1 MSISFRLHCFVFL
14 GACLLFTMEPLVARM
29 VLPLYGGSFH
39 VWSTT
44 ITFFQGILFIGYVY
58 CHIFAKRLGGWH
70 LALVGTP
77 LVWLPLVNWIGL
89 APPGDGDPAWSLLFQ
104 LTFHIAL
111 PFGILATTSVIAQSW
126 FTRSDT
132 SGSSPYPLYA
142 SSNAGSILALLAYI
156 ALCEPLLGL
165 RDQRSLWYVG
175 YLVYVVLAW
184 RCWRM
189 TASNPKKVD
198 PAIRPSSDIKG
209 STLAS
214 WLLLSALP
222 SAFMLAVSNVIT
234 LELGSVPLVWILPLV
249 LYLLSYVF
257 TFGRRQWISPTLL
270 HAFWPAGV
278 VCGLSCLY
286 FVDIGNLWVFAA
298 HLVALFA
305 LAMVGHGE
313 LHRLRPP
320 PEQLTVFY
328 LAIAF
333 GGWMGSMAVSLVAP
347 ILFNSLAEYPIIV
360 GVFGLTIL
368 ILRKGDL
375 LGALRRHPLL
385 SGLGASVA
393 LALPFLIKTN
403 DLGTV
408 TKVISQ
414 HRNYYGIYRVVNQ
427 PLKQDKFPNLS
438 EEERY
443 DLGRRLLEHGSTI
456 HGSQVLHPIS
466 RRSPTSYY
474 HRAGPLWDV
483 LGEAKKA
490 RNVAVIGLGVGT
502 CAAYFQEGESLT
514 FYELDPAIVNIA
526 QNLFTYLVDCP
537 AEVKMVVG
545 DARLQLEQAPDHS
558 YDIILVDAFNSDAI
572 PTHLLTREALSL
584 YDKKLA
590 PQGTLIFHTSSRY
603 YDLLGVIKST
613 SANSWKAL
621 FKEQTEENLQVF
633 QSSSSYCVLRRKGD
647 AVSALRAAGWLSLEG
662 YQNMC
667 APWSDDYINTLRP
680 LYLMLRPQS
689 WHNDR

>member
-1 MSISFRLHCFVFL
+1 
-14 GACLLFTMEPLVARM
+14 
-29 VLPLYGGSFH
+29 
-39 VWSTT
+39 
-44 ITFFQGILFIGYVY
+44 
-58 CHIFAKRLGGWH
+58 
-70 LALVGTP
+70 
-77 LVWLPLVNWIGL
+77 
-89 APPGDGDPAWSLLFQ
+89 
-104 LTFHIAL
+104 
-111 PFGILATTSVIAQSW
+111 
-126 FTRSDT
+126 
-132 SGSSPYPLYA
+132 
-142 SSNAGSILALLAYI
+142 
-156 ALCEPLLGL
+156 
-165 RDQRSLWYVG
+165 VG

-189 TASNPKKVD
+189 AASNPKKVD
-198 PAIRPSSDIKG
+198 PTIRPSSDIKG
-209 STLAS
+209 STLTS

-270 HAFWPAGV
+270 HAFWPAAV
-278 VCGLSCLY
+278 VCGLSSLY
-286 FVDIGNLWVFAA
+286 FVHVGNLWVFAA

-403 DLGTV
+403 DRA
-408 TKVISQ
+408 KEDEVIYQ
-414 HRNYYGIYRVVNQ
+414 HRNYYGIYRVADR
-427 PLKQDKFPNLS
+427 PLNPQKIFLNTT
-438 EEERY
+438 EEEYGPEPFLRA
-443 DLGRRLLEHGSTI
+443 LWHGSTI
-456 HGSQVLHPIS
+456 HGFQIMHPITQKY
-466 RRSPTSYY
+466 PTSYY
-474 HRAGPLWDV
+474 HSKGPLGDI
-483 LGEAKKA
+483 LGDAKKT
-490 RNVAVIGLGVGT
+490 RNVAIIGLGVGT

-526 QNLFTYLVDCP
+526 QSLFTYLDDCP
-537 AEVKMVVG
+537 ADVRMVVG

-558 YDIILVDAFNSDAI
+558 YDIIMVDAFSSDAI

-590 PQGTLIFHTSSRY
+590 PQGTLVFHITNRY
-603 YDLLGVIKST
+603 YDLAAVLKST
-613 SANSWKAL
+613 TTESWQAL
-621 FKEQTEENLQVF
+621 GKENDELLKPF
-633 QSSSSYCVLRRKGD
+633 QDNALYCVLRRKGD
-647 AVSALRAAGWLSLEG
+647 DVSALLAAGWLSLQG
-662 YQNMC
+662 YPNEC
-667 APWSDDYINTLRP
+667 SPWSDDYINTLLP
-680 LYLMLRPQS
+680 LYFR
-689 WHNDR
+689 NFDY

>member
-104 LTFHIAL
+104 LTLHIAL

-156 ALCEPLLGL
+156 ALFEPLLGL

-189 TASNPKKVD
+189 AASNPKKVD

-270 HAFWPAGV
+270 HAFWPAAV
-278 VCGLSCLY
+278 VCGLSSLY
-286 FVDIGNLWVFAA
+286 FVAGGNLWVFAA

-403 DLGTV
+403 DRA
-408 TKVISQ
+408 KEDEVIYQ
-414 HRNYYGIYRVVNQ
+414 HRNYYGIYRVANR
-427 PLKQDKFPNLS
+427 PLNPQKIFLNTT
-438 EEERY
+438 EEEYGPEPFLRA
-443 DLGRRLLEHGSTI
+443 LWHGSTI
-456 HGSQVLHPIS
+456 HGFQIMHPITQKY
-466 RRSPTSYY
+466 PTSYY
-474 HRAGPLWDV
+474 HSKGPLGDI
-483 LGEAKKA
+483 LGDAKKT
-490 RNVAVIGLGVGT
+490 RNVAIIGLGVGT

-526 QNLFTYLVDCP
+526 QSLFTYLDDCP
-537 AEVKMVVG
+537 ADVRMVVG

-558 YDIILVDAFNSDAI
+558 YDIIMVDAFSSDAI

-590 PQGTLIFHTSSRY
+590 PQGTLVFHITNRY
-603 YDLLGVIKST
+603 YDLAAVLKST
-613 SANSWKAL
+613 TTESWQAL
-621 FKEQTEENLQVF
+621 GKENDELLKPF
-633 QSSSSYCVLRRKGD
+633 QDNALYCVLRRKGD
-647 AVSALRAAGWLSLEG
+647 DVSALLAAGWLSLQG
-662 YQNMC
+662 YPNEC
-667 APWSDDYINTLRP
+667 SPWSDDYINTLLP
-680 LYLMLRPQS
+680 LYFR
-689 WHNDR
+689 NFDY

>member
-1 MSISFRLHCFVFL
+1 MTISFKLHCFVFL

-44 ITFFQGILFIGYVY
+44 LTFFQGILFFGYVY
-58 CHIFAKRLGGWH
+58 CHVFAKRIGGWH
-70 LALVGTP
+70 LALVATP

-89 APPGDGDPAWSLLFQ
+89 APPGDGDQAWSLLFQ
-104 LTFHIAL
+104 LTLHVAL

-165 RDQRSLWYVG
+165 RVQRSLWYAG
-175 YLVYVVLAW
+175 YIFYVVLAW

-189 TASNPKKVD
+189 AASNPKKVD

-209 STLAS
+209 SILVS

-270 HAFWPAGV
+270 HAFWPAAV

-286 FVDIGNLWVFAA
+286 SVDIGNFWVFAA

-320 PEQLTVFY
+320 PDQLTVFY

-347 ILFNSLAEYPIIV
+347 ILFNSLAEYPIIL
-360 GVFGLTIL
+360 GVFALTIL
-368 ILRKGDL
+368 HLRKGDL
-375 LGALRRHPLL
+375 LDALRRRPLL
-385 SGLGASVA
+385 SSLGVSLA
-393 LALPFLIKTN
+393 LALPFLIRSN
-403 DLGTV
+403 DLGAGTE
-408 TKVISQ
+408 VIYQ
-414 HRNYYGIYRVVNQ
+414 HRNYYGIYQVVSQ
-427 PLKQDKFPNLS
+427 PLSQDKFPNLS

-443 DLGRRLLEHGSTI
+443 NLGQRQLVHGSTI

-483 LGEAKKA
+483 LGDAKKV

-502 CAAYFQEGESLT
+502 CATYFQEGESLT

-537 AEVKMVVG
+537 AKVKMVVG
-545 DARLQLEQAPDHS
+545 DARLQLEQAPEHS
-558 YDIILVDAFNSDAI
+558 YDIILVDAFSSDAI

-584 YDKKLA
+584 YEEKLA
-590 PQGTLIFHTSSRY
+590 PQGTLVFHTSSRY

-613 SANSWKAL
+613 SAERWEAL
-621 FKEQTEENLQVF
+621 VKKSNENLKAF
-633 QSSSSYCVLRRKGD
+633 QDEAVYCVLRRKGD
-647 AVSALRAAGWLSLEG
+647 DVSALRAAGWLSLEG
-662 YQNMC
+662 YRYEC
-667 APWSDDYINTLRP
+667 APWSDDYINTLLP
-680 LYLMLRPQS
+680 LYLMLRPH
-689 WHNDR
+689 W

>member
-70 LALVGTP
+70 LVLVGTP

-104 LTFHIAL
+104 LTLHIAL

-156 ALCEPLLGL
+156 ALFEPLLGL
-165 RDQRSLWYVG
+165 RVQRSLWYVG

-189 TASNPKKVD
+189 AASNPKKVD

-209 STLAS
+209 STLVS

-270 HAFWPAGV
+270 HAFWPAAV
-278 VCGLSCLY
+278 VCGLSSLY
-286 FVDIGNLWVFAA
+286 FVAGGNLWVFAA

-360 GVFGLTIL
+360 GVFALTIL

-393 LALPFLIKTN
+393 LALPFLIRTN
-403 DLGTV
+403 DRA
-408 TKVISQ
+408 KEDEVIYQ
-414 HRNYYGIYRVVNQ
+414 HRNYYGIYRVADR
-427 PLKQDKFPNLS
+427 PLNPQKIFLNTT
-438 EEERY
+438 EEEYGPEPFLRA
-443 DLGRRLLEHGSTI
+443 LWHGSTI
-456 HGSQVLHPIS
+456 HGFQIMHPITQKY
-466 RRSPTSYY
+466 PTSYY
-474 HRAGPLWDV
+474 HSKGPLGDI
-483 LGEAKKA
+483 LGDAKKT
-490 RNVAVIGLGVGT
+490 RNVAIIGLGVGT

-526 QNLFTYLVDCP
+526 QSLFTYLDDCP
-537 AEVKMVVG
+537 ADVRMVVG

-558 YDIILVDAFNSDAI
+558 YDIIMVDAFSSDAI

-590 PQGTLIFHTSSRY
+590 PQGTLVFHITNRY
-603 YDLLGVIKST
+603 YDLAAVLKST
-613 SANSWKAL
+613 TTESWQAL
-621 FKEQTEENLQVF
+621 GKENDELLKPF
-633 QSSSSYCVLRRKGD
+633 QDNALYCVLRRKGD
-647 AVSALRAAGWLSLEG
+647 DVSALLAAGWLSLQG
-662 YQNMC
+662 YPNEC
-667 APWSDDYINTLRP
+667 SPWSDDYINTLLP
-680 LYLMLRPQS
+680 LYFR
-689 WHNDR
+689 NFDY

>member
-70 LALVGTP
+70 LVLVGTP

-270 HAFWPAGV
+270 HAFWPAAV
-278 VCGLSCLY
+278 VCGLSSLY
-286 FVDIGNLWVFAA
+286 FVAGGNLWVFAA

-393 LALPFLIKTN
+393 LALPFLIRSN
-403 DLGTV
+403 DRA
-408 TKVISQ
+408 KEDEVIYQ
-414 HRNYYGIYRVVNQ
+414 HRNYYGIYRVADR
-427 PLKQDKFPNLS
+427 PLNPQKIFLNTT
-438 EEERY
+438 EEEYGPEPFLRA
-443 DLGRRLLEHGSTI
+443 LWHGSTI
-456 HGSQVLHPIS
+456 HGFQIMHPITQKY
-466 RRSPTSYY
+466 PTSYY
-474 HRAGPLWDV
+474 HSKGPLGDI
-483 LGEAKKA
+483 LGDAKKT
-490 RNVAVIGLGVGT
+490 RNVAIIGLGVGT

-526 QNLFTYLVDCP
+526 QSLFTYLDDCP
-537 AEVKMVVG
+537 ADVRMVVG

-558 YDIILVDAFNSDAI
+558 YDIIMVDAFSSDAI

-590 PQGTLIFHTSSRY
+590 PQGTLVFHITNRY
-603 YDLLGVIKST
+603 YDLAAVLKST
-613 SANSWKAL
+613 TTESWQAL
-621 FKEQTEENLQVF
+621 GKENDELLKPF
-633 QSSSSYCVLRRKGD
+633 QDNALYCVLRRKGD
-647 AVSALRAAGWLSLEG
+647 DVSALLAAGWLSLQG
-662 YQNMC
+662 YPNEC
-667 APWSDDYINTLRP
+667 SPWSDDYINTLLP
-680 LYLMLRPQS
+680 LHFRNFDY
-689 WHNDR
+689 

>member
-70 LALVGTP
+70 LVLVGTP

-156 ALCEPLLGL
+156 ALFEPLLGL

-278 VCGLSCLY
+278 VCGLSSLY
-286 FVDIGNLWVFAA
+286 FVAGGNLWVFAA

-403 DLGTV
+403 DRA
-408 TKVISQ
+408 KEDEVIYQ
-414 HRNYYGIYRVVNQ
+414 HRNYYGIYRVADR
-427 PLKQDKFPNLS
+427 PLNPQKIFLNTT
-438 EEERY
+438 EEEYGPEPFLRA
-443 DLGRRLLEHGSTI
+443 LWHGSTI
-456 HGSQVLHPIS
+456 HGFQIMHPITQKY
-466 RRSPTSYY
+466 PTSYY
-474 HRAGPLWDV
+474 HSKGPLGDI
-483 LGEAKKA
+483 LGDAKKT
-490 RNVAVIGLGVGT
+490 RNVAIIGLGVGT

-526 QNLFTYLVDCP
+526 QSLFTYLDDCP
-537 AEVKMVVG
+537 ADVRMVVG

-558 YDIILVDAFNSDAI
+558 YDIIMVDAFSSDAI

-590 PQGTLIFHTSSRY
+590 PQGTLVFHITNRY
-603 YDLLGVIKST
+603 YDLAAVLKST
-613 SANSWKAL
+613 TTESWQAL
-621 FKEQTEENLQVF
+621 GKENDELLKPF
-633 QSSSSYCVLRRKGD
+633 QDNALYCVLRRKGD
-647 AVSALRAAGWLSLEG
+647 DVSALLAAGWLSLQG
-662 YQNMC
+662 YPNEC
-667 APWSDDYINTLRP
+667 SPWSDDYINTLLP
-680 LYLMLRPQS
+680 LYFR
-689 WHNDR
+689 NFDY

>member
-14 GACLLFTMEPLVARM
+14 GAFLLFTMEPLVARM

-58 CHIFAKRLGGWH
+58 CHIFAMRLGGWH
-70 LALVGTP
+70 LALVVTP

-104 LTFHIAL
+104 LTLHIAL

-156 ALCEPLLGL
+156 ALCEPLFGL
-165 RDQRSLWYVG
+165 RVQRSLWYVG

-189 TASNPKKVD
+189 AASNPEKVD
-198 PAIRPSSDIKG
+198 SANRPSIDIKG
-209 STLAS
+209 STLVN

-222 SAFMLAVSNVIT
+222 SAFMLAVSNVFT

-270 HAFWPAGV
+270 HAFWPAAV
-278 VCGLSCLY
+278 VCGLSSLY
-286 FVDIGNLWVFAA
+286 LVDIGNLWVFAA

-333 GGWMGSMAVSLVAP
+333 GGWMGGMAVSLVAP
-347 ILFNSLAEYPIIV
+347 ILFNSLAEYPIIL
-360 GVFGLTIL
+360 GVFALTIL
-368 ILRKGDL
+368 HLRKGDL
-375 LGALRRHPLL
+375 LDALRRRPVL
-385 SGLGASVA
+385 SGLGASIA
-393 LALPFLIKTN
+393 LALPLLIRSN
-403 DLGTV
+403 DLGAETE
-408 TKVISQ
+408 VIYQ
-414 HRNYYGIYRVVNQ
+414 HRNYYGIYRVVSQ
-427 PLKQDKFPNLS
+427 PLSQDKFPNLS
-438 EEERY
+438 EEERNN
-443 DLGRRLLEHGSTI
+443 LGQRLLVHGSTV

-483 LGEAKKA
+483 LGDAKKA

-502 CAAYFQEGESLT
+502 CATYFQEGESLT

-526 QNLFTYLVDCP
+526 QNLFTYLADCP
-537 AEVKMVVG
+537 AKVKIVEG

-590 PQGTLIFHTSSRY
+590 PQGTLVFHISSRY
-603 YDLLGVIKST
+603 YDLAAVITAT
-613 SANSWKAL
+613 SAERWEAL
-621 FKEQTEENLQVF
+621 GKKSNEVLKSF
-633 QSSSSYCVLRRKGD
+633 QDDALYCVLRRKGD
-647 AVSALRAAGWLSLEG
+647 DVSALRAAGWLSLEG

-680 LYLMLRPQS
+680 LYLMLRPAS
-689 WHNDR
+689 SPF